1 MSVPLHF
8 FLSVSCVL
16 YFSLVY
22 DFLIEYMPNMI
33 LLAAEQ
39 LRPYAYEI
47 TSVNVRKLHLPPC
60 HYVC

>member
-39 LRPYAYEI
+39 LRTYEI
-47 TSVNVRKLHLPPC
+47 TSVNV
-60 HYVC
+60 